1 MTNPINEYIEI
12 LDNYIIEKNKEIII
26 SNQNELLV
34 NLESFWV
41 CEYQNILEKMQNES
55 GGLRT
60 FHFGDYLNNF
70 DNLKKT
76 VNRYS
81 LFSDEIVIFD
91 PTPILNVSTKIPCYS
106 KQNQNSIT
114 EYLTTIYELKDWIEE
129 GIVTILPSCFF
140 GAHRHCVNLDHENNW
155 KNAVLNEIHE
165 VHSTQRKDDEKV
177 ADYTIAID
185 FLYSSSSY
193 RAIPSTDQKKL
204 WNNIMKKIEFDEK
217 HLNRNSLNLVALEK
231 INLNFLNDVP
241 FDFAKK
247 IRDEG
252 YLSELRHY
260 FGKHFNQIEITPE
273 KSDFDE
279 LIKNFSIEINDE
291 INRHEHEWKDIK
303 SEMKRNVAVKSSS
316 LMIAAGIITS
326 ASTYGLSIPTWMG
339 ILGTVLPAG
348 SGIQDII
355 EYINKKRK
363 VHRNGVN
370 LLFELK
376 TINDK

>member
-55 GGLRT
+55 SGLRT

-91 PTPILNVSTKIPCYS
+91 PTPVLNINTKSPFHD
-106 KQNQNSIT
+106 KVNQKSIT
-114 EYLTTIYELKDWIEE
+114 EYVTTIYELKDWINE
-129 GIVTILPSCFF
+129 GIVTILPSCSF
-140 GAHRHCVNLDHENNW
+140 GAHRHCVNLDYENNW
-155 KNAVLNEIHE
+155 RNAVLKEIDE
-165 VHSTQRKDDEKV
+165 VYSTQSKYDENV
-177 ADYTIAID
+177 AEYTIAID

-193 RAIPSTDQKKL
+193 RAIPSTDQRQL
-204 WNNIMKKIEFDEK
+204 WSNMMKKIKFDEK
-217 HLNRNSLNLVALEK
+217 HLNKNSLDLVALEK
-231 INLNFLNDVP
+231 INLNFLNNVP
-241 FDFAKK
+241 IDFAKK

-260 FGKHFNQIEITPE
+260 FRKNFNQIEITPE

-303 SEMKRNVAVKSSS
+303 LEMKRNVAIKTSFS
-316 LMIAAGIITS
+316 IAAGIITS
-326 ASTYGLSIPTWMG
+326 ASTFGLSIPTWIG
-339 ILGTVLPAG
+339 LLGTTLPAG
-348 SGIQDII
+348 SGIQDIV
-355 EYINKKRK
+355 EYVNKKRK